1 MLSNTTGL
9 VLVAVD
15 TANNHYSRYAAC
27 AGSKAKLIR
36 GYQADRPLTQGEVET
51 LRTTPDA
58 IAADDPELTAA

>member
-1 MLSNTTGL
+1 VLSNTTGL

-36 GYQADRPLTQGEVET
+36 GYQADRPLT
-51 LRTTPDA
+51 
-58 IAADDPELTAA
+58 